1 MENKEKIKQ
10 LEAEIKAKN
19 DVIENLKQELNYIR
33 EQLILY
39 KKTLYGSRTE
49 KTEIPD
55 QLTLNL
61 FNEAETESTVLKA
74 EPELQVKVTSHCRKK
89 SKRRNIDDLPET
101 VVEHDIEDKTDP
113 QTGKPLRLIGTNERK
128 ELVHHREYYEV
139 IRHIQYV
146 YSAEYD
152 EEIETTPMYK
162 GEMPDAVIP
171 KSFASAS
178 LLASILDK
186 KFNLS
191 LPLYRQEKAL
201 ERIGITISR
210 QTMSNWIIKL
220 YDLYFQI
227 FIEHMH
233 KELLK
238 CQYINADETTLEVL
252 ELKKSEDR
260 QDCYVWVYKTGRSEE
275 KKMVLYQFEND
286 RKHERARDFLK
297 GNHGIIQSDGYKAYS
312 NIEDVRNMGC
322 FAHLRRKLAEVMDV
336 ASKTVE
342 IKETE
347 TYRMYQLLNKLF
359 YLEKVYDKK
368 YKTDYESITRERE
381 ANSLPVLDEFYKK
394 VKNVYPHTVEKTH
407 LHTAMTYA
415 INNERYLRY
424 YIEDGRVEIR

>member
-227 FIEHMH
+227 FI
-233 KELLK
+233 
-238 CQYINADETTLEVL
+238 
-252 ELKKSEDR
+252 
-260 QDCYVWVYKTGRSEE
+260 
-275 KKMVLYQFEND
+275 
-286 RKHERARDFLK
+286 
-297 GNHGIIQSDGYKAYS
+297 
-312 NIEDVRNMGC
+312 
-322 FAHLRRKLAEVMDV
+322 
-336 ASKTVE
+336 
-342 IKETE
+342 
-347 TYRMYQLLNKLF
+347 
-359 YLEKVYDKK
+359 
-368 YKTDYESITRERE
+368 
-381 ANSLPVLDEFYKK
+381 
-394 VKNVYPHTVEKTH
+394 
-407 LHTAMTYA
+407 
-415 INNERYLRY
+415 
-424 YIEDGRVEIR
+424 